1 MRGNPKEIFIL
12 VNAAKCS
19 GRGILHGFLSA
30 VGDRADFRLHIC
42 EMSEYGRKSLADA
55 ISSNQV
61 DGLVSSEIEDAR
73 LANLIERSHFPLV
86 IIGTREHCL
95 PRRTTNM
102 RIVTLNEQKLASI
115 ATRHL
120 ISCGRFASYGYV
132 HFRENFCHYL
142 SMQRELGFYKAL
154 KHAHLEGISYTTNLP
169 EEKSDAQQL
178 GEWLKSLPKP
188 AAILVG
194 YDRRAAEVLDA
205 CLQFNIRVPD
215 EVRVIG
221 IDNDEIT
228 CQHTKPRLSS
238 VTTDNI
244 CEGRTAAMELIAMLS
259 KKNPHAARTTILI
272 PASMAIVERESTR
285 VLSPGLAMA
294 RRAREYIEQNANRAI
309 TVKEVITHLGVS
321 RRLAY
326 LRFREF
332 EHKSI
337 HQAIL
342 LARVDCVKRRL
353 LSSRQKIETI
363 SRDCGFDNP
372 NNLKIVFR
380 KLTGMTMR
388 EWRARNARPAQCK

>member
-30 VGDRADFRLHIC
+30 VGDQADFRLHIC

-61 DGLVSSEIEDAR
+61 DGLVSSEIEDVS
-73 LANLIERSHFPLV
+73 LANLIERPHFPLV

-115 ATRHL
+115 ATRPL
-120 ISCGRFASYGYV
+120 ISCGRFATYGYV

-142 SMQRELGFYKAL
+142 SMQRELGFYNAL

-194 YDRRAAEVLDA
+194 YDRRAAEVLDV

-221 IDNDEIT
+221 IDNDEII

-244 CEGRTAAMELIAMLS
+244 REGRTAAMELIAMLS
-259 KKNPHAARTTILI
+259 KKNPHAARSTILI
-272 PASMAIVERESTR
+272 PASMTIVERESTR
-285 VLSPGLAMA
+285 VLSPGLTMA

-309 TVKEVITHLGVS
+309 TVKEVVTHLGVS

-332 EHKSI
+332 EHMSI

-342 LARVDCVKRRL
+342 LARVNCVKRRL
-353 LSSRQKIETI
+353 LGSRQKIGTI